1 MGWIREYSMGHHIQK
16 PKRLWN
22 RQYITKNDSKHTM
35 AELPWD
41 KLSESMCW
49 IQSKN
54 KLACYSMTIFERWS
68 ENKWNRVLRM
78 DPSRETEREREW
90 PIKTANNN
98 IGFRVLSFYFH
109 FFLSH
114 LLLERMTKF
123 QTNPKLYRKTT
134 CSLLFS
140 LAVRWKGWK
149 LKVTPPTNCINPQA
163 TCIRKWNR
171 SGLCCCIFAIH
182 CFCVDKI
189 SLEVDTFNCWT
200 LRHTLCKRM

>member
-109 FFLSH
+109 FFSLIFCSNEWQNFKQIPNFIGRLRVH
-114 LLLERMTKF
+114 CFFLLLLDGRDE
-123 QTNPKLYRKTT
+123 N
-134 CSLLFS
+134 
-140 LAVRWKGWK
+140 
-149 LKVTPPTNCINPQA
+149 
-163 TCIRKWNR
+163 
-171 SGLCCCIFAIH
+171 
-182 CFCVDKI
+182 
-189 SLEVDTFNCWT
+189 
-200 LRHTLCKRM
+200 